1 MFVSR
6 AIKSGAM
13 LVLSCLKKRRE
24 GNHSIQIQ
32 LGHSTSGVDATRIL
46 PEAAMNSRAK
56 RSGFMRARVALS
68 NGRSIPQ
75 IEVTETLSLG
85 ATSLVNTTTQVKSFP
100 IVSID
105 KKAILEL
112 GVS

>member
-1 MFVSR
+1 MNPPFVLQPHKKVQMFVSR

-56 RSGFMRARVALS
+56 RSGYMRARVALS

-85 ATSLVNTTTQVKSFP
+85 GTSLVNPTTQVKC
-100 IVSID
+100 
-105 KKAILEL
+105 
-112 GVS
+112 

>member
-1 MFVSR
+1 MNPPFVLQPHKKVQMFVSR

-46 PEAAMNSRAK
+46 PEAAINSRAK

-85 ATSLVNTTTQVKSFP
+85 ATSLVNTTTQVK
-100 IVSID
+100 
-105 KKAILEL
+105 
-112 GVS
+112 